1 MEKTELA
8 GMNMLKLPEDAEDNI
23 LFSLAFAKAGLQPPE
38 YVQKED
44 GYHSLL
50 RKYLIKLL
58 EFP

>member
-1 MEKTELA
+1 
-8 GMNMLKLPEDAEDNI
+8 MNMLKLPEDAEDNI

-58 EFP
+58 EFS